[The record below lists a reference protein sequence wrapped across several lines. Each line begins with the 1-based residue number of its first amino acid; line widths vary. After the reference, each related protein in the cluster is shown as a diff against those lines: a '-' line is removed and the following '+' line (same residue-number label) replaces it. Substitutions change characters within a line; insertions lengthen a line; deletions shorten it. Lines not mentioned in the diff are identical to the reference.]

1 MIVRFFIL
9 YLVGCILFV
18 ILFYVLVKLRD
29 IFYFILGFSVIKCDV
44 WLIKYKVVVMVV
56 YV

>member
-1 MIVRFFIL
+1 ML
-9 YLVGCILFV
+9 YLVGCILLV
-18 ILFYVLVKLRD
+18 ILFYVVVKLRD
-29 IFYFILGFSVIKCDV
+29 IFYFILGFSVIECDV